1 MKDNDKV
8 QPALLTRTEINWLLG
23 NAKVSKTY
31 EYRIRSD
38 IKKKLKTFTE
48 LEMPMLIQKGIISN
62 LHLSK
67 YTQNLRTNPQSKLYN
82 ISQLPSDIEIQTQ
95 NMVGRK
101 GFEPSNPAMSRRY
114 LNQARP
120 PARLYSCQVLQFCT
134 IKPLMVF
141 IFAIIHVII

>member
-1 MKDNDKV
+1 M
-8 QPALLTRTEINWLLG
+8 R
-23 NAKVSKTY
+23 
-31 EYRIRSD
+31 
-38 IKKKLKTFTE
+38 
-48 LEMPMLIQKGIISN
+48 KGIIDN
-62 LHLSK
+62 FDLSIF
-67 YTQNLRTNPQSKLYN
+67 TQNLRTNPQTKDQIIPQPL
-82 ISQLPSDIEIQTQ
+82 QDIENCAQ

-134 IKPLMVF
+134 KNHLMVF